1 MKKFLANIL
10 ALCLICSSGIFD
22 VRAYADIRNGEEPV
36 IPNESQIYNDNNSD
50 EDFGVVPHAVL
61 NQETGCYDIDIYVSS
76 TIGYFS
82 NFEAEISLYIDG
94 ADNKTPKLNVE
105 QFAKGNFTAGI
116 TKDTLNVVFN
126 ATKNVDMSAG
136 YVVND
141 FYDYENTYIFKIA
154 TVKTDIKQNIRKNG
168 SEEGLEIEIDK
179 GIELFGGEVKT
190 AGFINGNKVINF
202 GVTGVGVDS
211 ETPAL
216 PGDYDFDGVL
226 TVKDL
231 IAAQY
236 YLTNHVYLR
245 DKVLTEMLN
254 STSLQYLQMY
264 LCETITFSEYF
275 KSVYKETGVV
285 EEKWY
290 ECDKYWDS
298 EYWGN
303 GDFPTDEQGYKYLG
317 EDRYGNYHVWN
328 EGQDVKFFVK
338 TIDIGCG
345 FGVHFYKIDGNG
357 KICNSDWLYKQS
369 FGDEIFYSEG
379 MYLFEAASPS
389 GKSWYDYWDEASLDK
404 RDSDD
409 VKSFKEYEYKGTDK
423 YGNKHYWNKTNGF
436 KFFTRGYDFGAFR
449 YLVSE
454 KDNRLLV
461 VGYTDKWWIEE

>member
-1 MKKFLANIL
+1 MKKFLASIL
-10 ALCLICSSGIFD
+10 AVCLLCSSVIFG
-22 VRAYADIRNGEEPV
+22 VRAYADIGKGEEPV
-36 IPNESQIYNDNNSD
+36 IPNESQIYNDNNS
-50 EDFGVVPHAVL
+50 EEEFGVVPHAVL
-61 NQETGCYDIDIYVSS
+61 NQETGCYDVDIYVST

-82 NFEAEISLYIDG
+82 NFEAEISIYF
-94 ADNKTPKLNVE
+94 ADAEIKNPKLSVE
-105 QFAKGNFTAGI
+105 QFAKGNFTAAL
-116 TKDTLNVVFN
+116 TKDMLNIVFN

-141 FYDYENTYIFKIA
+141 MNDYENIYIFKIA

-168 SEEGLEIEIDK
+168 SEDGSGTEIDR
-179 GIELFGGEVKT
+179 GIDIGGGEVKT
-190 AGFINGNKVINF
+190 AGFINENKVINF
-202 GVTGVGVDS
+202 GITDVGRGSD
-211 ETPAL
+211 TPAL
-216 PGDYDFDGVL
+216 PGDYDFDGAL

-236 YLTNHVYLR
+236 YLTNRVDLR
-245 DKVLTEMLN
+245 CEFLMRMLN

-264 LCETITFSEYF
+264 LCETISFSEYF
-275 KSVYKETGVV
+275 KSVY
-285 EEKWY
+285 EEAGIIEKKWY

-303 GDFPTDEQGYKYLG
+303 EDFPTDEQGYKYLG

-328 EGQDVKFFVK
+328 ERQGVKFFVK
-338 TIDIGCG
+338 MGDSS
-345 FGVHFYKIDGNG
+345 FGVHFYKIDENG
-357 KICNSDWLYKQS
+357 KICNPDWLYKQS
-369 FGDEIFYSEG
+369 FGDDIFYSEG

-389 GKSWYDYWDEASLDK
+389 GKSWYDYWDETSLDK

-409 VKSFKEYEYKGTDK
+409 VMSFKEYEYKGIDK